1 MAQSGAVTP
10 ALQPAALTAFSVA
23 GASSHPCPTGR
34 HVPLPPPPSAQ
45 ILTVLQSWDIFH
57 DLEQI
62 QLLPCLPLSILLLQ
76 ELRPCNAYNLV
87 GMRQF
92 LYSLHWHV
100 SIPGKNWHIC
110 DLSAL
115 ALYLAQFAQHALHFT
130 DRFCMKLA
138 QKHV

>member
-1 MAQSGAVTP
+1 MAQSVAVTP
-10 ALQPAALTAFSVA
+10 ALQLAALTAFSVA

-34 HVPLPPPPSAQ
+34 QVPLPPPAQ

-57 DLEQI
+57 VLEQI
-62 QLLPCLPLSILLLQ
+62 QLLPCLLLSILLLQ
-76 ELRPCNAYNLV
+76 ELRPCNAYKLV
-87 GMRQF
+87 GMRQL

-130 DRFCMKLA
+130 DFCMKLA
-138 QKHV
+138 HKHM